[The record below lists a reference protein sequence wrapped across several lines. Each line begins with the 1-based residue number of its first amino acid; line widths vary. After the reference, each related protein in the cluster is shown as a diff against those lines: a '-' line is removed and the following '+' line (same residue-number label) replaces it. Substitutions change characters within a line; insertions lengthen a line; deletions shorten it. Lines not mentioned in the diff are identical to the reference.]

1 MTIGIMQPYFMP
13 YIGYFQ
19 LLNKVDQFII
29 YDNIEYTKKGWINR
43 NMILTNGKI
52 KTITLP
58 LKKDSDFLNIRD
70 RFLADSW
77 LRDKKK
83 IINLLKESYRKAPE
97 FKNIFPLLEFCINYE
112 NRNLFEFI
120 YHSIKAICDYLNLR
134 TQIIIS
140 SSIPINKILKSQDKV
155 LAICEKVEA
164 DEYINTIGGINLY
177 NKDIFANK
185 GIDLKFMKSKEIYYR
200 QYNEQFI
207 PNLSI
212 IDILM
217 FNSRKKIEVFLNN
230 YELI

>member
-1 MTIGIMQPYFMP
+1 MTIGIMQPYFLP

-43 NMILTNGKI
+43 NMILTNGKS

-58 LKKDSDFLNIRD
+58 IKKDSDFLNISD

-77 LRDKKK
+77 SEEKKK
-83 IINLLKESYRKAPE
+83 MLNLLKESYRKAPE
-97 FKNIFPLLEFCINYE
+97 FKNIFPLLEFCVNYE

-120 YHSIKAICDYLNLR
+120 YHSIKAICEYLNLR
-134 TQIIIS
+134 TQILIS
-140 SSIPINKILKSQDKV
+140 SSISINDKLKSQDKV
-155 LAICEKVEA
+155 LAICEKVGA
-164 DEYINTIGGINLY
+164 DKYINSIGGINLY
-177 NKDIFANK
+177 NKDIFADK
-185 GIDLKFMKSKEIYYR
+185 GVNLKFLKSLEIEYN
-200 QYNEQFI
+200 QYNNQFI

-212 IDILM
+212 VDVLM
-217 FNSRKKIEVFLNN
+217 FNSKKKIEVFLNN

>member
-1 MTIGIMQPYFMP
+1 MQPYFMP

-43 NMILTNGKI
+43 NMILTNGKS

-58 LKKDSDFLNIRD
+58 IKKDSDFLNIRD
-70 RFLADSW
+70 RYLADSW
-77 LRDKKK
+77 SKDKTKML
-83 IINLLKESYRKAPE
+83 NLLKESYRKAPE

-120 YHSIKAICDYLNLR
+120 FHSIKAICEYLNLK
-134 TQIIIS
+134 TQILIS
-140 SSIPINKILKSQDKV
+140 SSISINDKLQSQEKV
-155 LAICEKVEA
+155 LAICQKVGA
-164 DEYINTIGGINLY
+164 DKYINNIGGINLY
-177 NKDIFANK
+177 NKDIFSDK
-185 GIDLKFMKSKEIYYR
+185 GVNLKFMKSIEINYQ
-200 QYNEQFI
+200 QYHRQFI

-212 IDILM
+212 IDVLM
-217 FNSRKKIEVFLNN
+217 FNSKKNIELFLNN